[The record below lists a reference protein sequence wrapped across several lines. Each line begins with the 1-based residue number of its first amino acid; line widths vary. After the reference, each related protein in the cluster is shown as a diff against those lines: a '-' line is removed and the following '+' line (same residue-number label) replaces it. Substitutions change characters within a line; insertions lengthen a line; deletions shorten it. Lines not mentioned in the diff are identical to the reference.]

1 MSIPAQWNNIA
12 DWQRQVSGPVTQFT
26 QGYVWNQ
33 YSSAPSPDPN
43 EGYSYYDLTL
53 NSPGWFDGTGYRYP
67 LAPDG
72 SGNVAF
78 TGNLTVTG
86 NVSAVNGTFSG
97 TLGVTGTS
105 TLGTTSVGALTIG
118 GNVTGNILTTGA
130 IGWRSGAG
138 GSVTQGTSRTT
149 AVTINEY
156 CGRIIL
162 FSTAGSTSWQSF
174 TVNNSRVSAN
184 DTIIVNQRTG
194 TDKYMTLV
202 TAVGAGSF
210 EITFAT
216 TGGTTSEAPQFGFSV
231 LDGQIS

>member
-1 MSIPAQWNNIA
+1 MTIPSQWNNIA
-12 DWQRQVSGPVTQFT
+12 DWQRQVAGPVTQFT

-53 NSPGWFDGTGYRYP
+53 GKPGWFDGTDYRYP
-67 LAPDG
+67 LAEDSNG
-72 SGNVAF
+72 DVTVSND
-78 TGNLTVTG
+78 LTVTG
-86 NVSAVNGTFSG
+86 DIDATAADFSS
-97 TLGVTGTS
+97 LGVSGTS

-118 GNVTGNILTTGA
+118 GNVTGSILTTGA
-130 IGWRSGAG
+130 IGWRDGG

-149 AVTINEY
+149 AVTINQY
-156 CGRIIL
+156 NGRIIL
-162 FSTAGSTSWQSF
+162 FNTAGSTAWQSF
-174 TVNNSRVSAN
+174 TVNNNRVSAN

-202 TAVGAGSF
+202 TAVANGAF

-216 TGGTTSEAPQFGFSV
+216 TGGTTSEAPQFGFAV
-231 LDGQIS
+231 LDGVIS